1 MNLVLRKSF
10 EKRQSRP
17 RSPPHPFVERVT
29 LENALAL
36 PVPEPAHRAI
46 QYRMVSVVQLHPHSS
61 AGALDALA
69 EGIGGEGRSLVAHAL
84 QFAEP
89 LYAGQ
94 VLSTGEP
101 VWPHALGLG
110 ANLASV
116 GLDPVARAAGVLFA
130 APKYLGG
137 LERLEQQFGAEV
149 AALAGGVEKLYRL
162 RVATRASAESQ
173 NEILRKMVLGM
184 VEDVR
189 VVLIRL
195 ASRTQSLRWFAKNPL
210 PERDS
215 YARETL
221 DIYAPLANRLG
232 VWQLKWELEDLS
244 FRFLESDL
252 YRQIAHML
260 EETRLEREQYIRE
273 AMSTL
278 EAALGAA
285 GVKAGIAGRPKHIY
299 SIWNKMHTKGLE
311 FSRVHDVR
319 ALRVIA
325 PTTRDCFTALGV
337 VHDLW
342 QPIPKEF
349 DDYISRPKGNQYQ
362 SLHTAV
368 IGPGGRTLEVQIRTE
383 EMHRQAEFGIAA
395 HWRYKEGGRAQ
406 SAFDEKIAWLRQLL
420 AWRDEVA
427 GSWGEKTRQAALDD
441 TVYAL
446 TPQGKVVDLPA
457 GATPVD
463 FAYALHTDLG
473 HRCRGAK
480 VDGHIVP
487 LETPLASGQ
496 RVEIVVAKSG
506 GPSRDWLNPEKG
518 FLKSHRA
525 RQKVRQWFNAQALA
539 QTVADGRA
547 IVEREARREGA
558 SQASLEALAAK
569 LGFDKPDEL
578 FAAVAREEVN
588 LRELQQ
594 ALRALAGIEAPTA
607 RATPAPRE
615 RKPKAAG
622 DNGVLVVGLDRLL
635 TQLAKCCKP
644 VPPDA
649 IRGFVTRGRG
659 VSIHREDC
667 ASLRR
672 LAETLPERLIEAA
685 WGAAPGGS
693 YAVEIAVT
701 ANDRPGL
708 LRDIGDALARERI
721 NVTAVRTQSRDDLA
735 SMRFTFD
742 VADLL
747 QLRRALAAV
756 KEVQGVIRVARS

>member
-1 MNLVLRKSF
+1 
-10 EKRQSRP
+10 
-17 RSPPHPFVERVT
+17 
-29 LENALAL
+29 
-36 PVPEPAHRAI
+36 
-46 QYRMVSVVQLHPHSS
+46 MVSVVQFHPQSS
-61 AGALDALA
+61 AAALEPLA
-69 EGIGGEGRSLVAHAL
+69 EGVSGEGRTLIARAL
-84 QFAEP
+84 EFAEP

-110 ANLASV
+110 ASLAAV
-116 GLDPVARAAGVLFA
+116 GIDPAARAAGILFA
-130 APKYLGG
+130 APRHLGG
-137 LERLEQQFGAEV
+137 PDKLEQQFGTEIAS
-149 AALAGGVEKLYRL
+149 LASGAEKLYRL
-162 RVATRASAESQ
+162 RVATRRSAEDQ

-195 ASRTQSLRWFAKNPL
+195 ASRTQTLRWFAKHPATD
-210 PERDS
+210 RDS

-244 FRFLESDL
+244 FRFLDPDL
-252 YRQIAHML
+252 YRKIAKML
-260 EETRLEREQYIRE
+260 EETRSEREQYIRE
-273 AMSTL
+273 TMKRL
-278 EAALGAA
+278 DAALAAA
-285 GVKAGIAGRPKHIY
+285 GVKAEIAGRPKHIY
-299 SIWNKMHTKGLE
+299 SICNKMRLKGLD
-311 FSRVHDVR
+311 FSEVHDVR
-319 ALRVIA
+319 ALRVIV
-325 PTTRDCFTALGV
+325 PTTRDCFTVLGV

-368 IGPGGRTLEVQIRTE
+368 IGPAGKTLEVQIRTE

-395 HWRYKEGGRAQ
+395 HWRYKEGGKGQ

-427 GSWGEKTRQAALDD
+427 GAVGWSERTRQAALDD

-446 TPQGKVVDLPA
+446 TPQGKVIDLPA
-457 GATPVD
+457 GSTPVD

-487 LETPLASGQ
+487 LQTPLKNGQ

-506 GPSRDWLNPEKG
+506 GPSRDWLSAERG

-539 QTVADGRA
+539 DTVAEGRA

-558 SQASLEALAAK
+558 SQANMDALAGR
-569 LGFDKPDEL
+569 LGLEQADDL

-588 LRELQQ
+588 LRELQT
-594 ALRALAGIEAPTA
+594 ALRMLVGIAGPP
-607 RATPAPRE
+607 PAAQPVLRE
-615 RKPKAAG
+615 RKAKAPG
-622 DNGVLVVGLDRLL
+622 DSGILIVGLDRLL

-644 VPPDA
+644 VPPDP
-649 IRGFVTRGRG
+649 IRGFVTRGKG

-667 ASLRR
+667 SSLKR
-672 LAETLPERLIEAA
+672 LAETHPERLIEAG
-685 WGAAPGGS
+685 WGTRAIGS
-693 YAVEIAVT
+693 YPVEIAVT
-701 ANDRPGL
+701 ANDRQGL

-721 NVTAVRTQSRDDLA
+721 NVTAVRTQSRDELA
-735 SMRFTFD
+735 DMRFTFE
-742 VADLL
+742 VADLA
-747 QLRRALAAV
+747 QLRRALASV
-756 KEVQGVIRVARS
+756 KDVHGVIRVARA